1 MGISFFGGFTQIQ
14 NVNELTSG
22 STIAFTFLLILFM
35 IFINFVPVI
44 VSSGLLG
51 LSHLR
56 MTILVDDVT

>member
-1 MGISFFGGFTQIQ
+1 MQ

-22 STIAFTFLLILFM
+22 NTIAFTFLLILFM

>member
-1 MGISFFGGFTQIQ
+1 MGISFFWDSQIQ

-22 STIAFTFLLILFM
+22 NTIAFTFLLILFI

-51 LSHLR
+51 RGHLR
-56 MTILVDDVT
+56 MTIRVDDVT